1 MGHANRCRLI
11 MKACSPNI
19 QYSFSKVVG
28 WFLIGFVVI
37 FCFSFFLFGLRF
49 FACTL
54 FSHAEMM
61 LLCHFSHYMF

>member
-28 WFLIGFVVI
+28 WFLIGFVAI
-37 FCFSFFLFGLRF
+37 FCFGFFFVW
-49 FACTL
+49 FAVFCLYTFQPCRNDAFMPL
-54 FSHAEMM
+54 
-61 LLCHFSHYMF
+61 